1 MPKVTDIET
10 QKKNAKRKSVYVDG
24 EFVAGVHEDVVAQ
37 TGIFVGQ
44 EIDYAFINSVL
55 LKEQERYVREKA
67 LRLVDYRDRTKGELE
82 KRLVRDGCDQKTT
95 EKVVADLERA
105 GIIDDKKFARE
116 FLESRNRSKPLGK
129 MRMAREMYTRGV
141 EKDLAEEVLEN
152 YTEEEEYENALS
164 LARKKTKNMAGL
176 DKESLRKIAGF
187 LARRGFDWETISK
200 VMDEIGAEM
209 RSYED

>member
-10 QKKNAKRKSVYVDG
+10 QKKNGKRKSVYVDG

-37 TGIFVGQ
+37 TGIVVGQ
-44 EIDYAFINSVL
+44 EIDYTFINSVL

-67 LRLVDYRDRTKGELE
+67 LRLLDYRDRTKDELE

-105 GIIDDKKFARE
+105 GVINDEKFARE
-116 FLESRNRSKPLGK
+116 FLESRNRSKPVGK

-141 EKDLAEEVLEN
+141 KKDLAEEVLEN

-164 LARKKTKNMAGL
+164 LARKKTKNTAGL